1 MSNRKYFGTD
11 GIRGRVGDAPI
22 TPDFVLKL
30 GWAAGKVLARH
41 GSRKIIIGKDTR
53 ISGYMLESALEAGL
67 AAAGL
72 SALFTGPMPTPA
84 VAYLTRTFRAEAGIV
99 ISASHNPF
107 YDNGIKFFSIDGTK
121 LPDAVEEAIE
131 AEMEKEISCVDSA
144 ELGKASRIVDA
155 AGRYI
160 EFCKATFPNELSLSE
175 LKIVVDCA
183 NGATYHIAP
192 NVLRELGANVIAI
205 GCEPNGVNINKDCG
219 STHMETLQKM
229 VVEMGADC
237 GIAND
242 GDADRCLFV
251 DEQGDVMDG
260 DHLMV
265 INALRMKKEGRLNAN
280 MVVGTVMSNLGF
292 GKALAEHGCR
302 TVATNV
308 GDRYV
313 LEEMKAHGYSLGGEQ
328 SGHIIF
334 PEFNTT
340 GDGLITAMQ
349 TLMVL
354 RDHDGPLSELNH
366 LMTTYPQLLK
376 NVKVYSKNGW
386 EENEQI
392 RAAIAAAKD
401 ELGNDGRILVRASGT
416 EPLIRVM
423 GEGSDKDR
431 LERVIDD
438 IVSVVEQELG
448 EE

>member
-1 MSNRKYFGTD
+1 M
-11 GIRGRVGDAPI
+11 
-22 TPDFVLKL
+22 
-30 GWAAGKVLARH
+30 
-41 GSRKIIIGKDTR
+41 
-53 ISGYMLESALEAGL
+53 
-67 AAAGL
+67 
-72 SALFTGPMPTPA
+72 
-84 VAYLTRTFRAEAGIV
+84 
-99 ISASHNPF
+99 
-107 YDNGIKFFSIDGTK
+107 
-121 LPDAVEEAIE
+121 
-131 AEMEKEISCVDSA
+131 
-144 ELGKASRIVDA
+144 
-155 AGRYI
+155 
-160 EFCKATFPNELSLSE
+160 
-175 LKIVVDCA
+175 
-183 NGATYHIAP
+183 
-192 NVLRELGANVIAI
+192 
-205 GCEPNGVNINKDCG
+205 
-219 STHMETLQKM
+219 
-229 VVEMGADC
+229 
-237 GIAND
+237 
-242 GDADRCLFV
+242 
-251 DEQGDVMDG
+251 
-260 DHLMV
+260 
-265 INALRMKKEGRLNAN
+265 
-280 MVVGTVMSNLGF
+280 
-292 GKALAEHGCR
+292 
-302 TVATNV
+302 ATNV

-392 RAAIAAAKD
+392 RAAIA
-401 ELGNDGRILVRASGT
+401 SGT